1 MNSEQASIIRIMLVD
16 DHSIVRTGLR
26 MLIESN
32 ANMSIVA
39 MASSGAEALDLA
51 VRETPDL
58 ILLDLDLGRENG
70 LHLIPQ
76 LLEKNSAVR
85 ILVLTG
91 LRDSGVHRNA
101 IKAGGAGVV
110 LKDQAAEVLIKAIE
124 KVYAGE
130 VWIDRGTMGNLFQEM
145 MRNGDAAGAEQ
156 SKIKDLTERELQ
168 VIKLIA
174 EGLKNKE
181 ISKRLFIS
189 ETTVTHHLTSIFS
202 KLEVS
207 DRLELVIYS
216 FTHGLAKMP
225 ITPREKP
232 QS

>member
-1 MNSEQASIIRIMLVD
+1 MTDDQPSIRIMLVD
-16 DHSIVRTGLR
+16 DHAVVRAGLR
-26 MLIESN
+26 MLIESIS
-32 ANMSIVA
+32 NMSIVA

-76 LLEKNSAVR
+76 LHEKQKDVR

-91 LRDSGVHRNA
+91 LRDAEAHRNA
-101 IKAGGAGVV
+101 IKAGAAGVV
-110 LKDQAAEVLIKAIE
+110 LKDEAAEVLIKAIE
-124 KVYAGE
+124 RVNAGE
-130 VWIDRGTMGNLFQEM
+130 VWMNRGIMSHLFQEM
-145 MRNGDAAGAEQ
+145 IRKGEAPDAEQ
-156 SKIKDLTERELQ
+156 SKIKNLTERELQ
-168 VIKLIA
+168 VVKLIA

-202 KLEVS
+202 KLDVS

-216 FTHGLAKMP
+216 FTHGLARMP
-225 ITPREKP
+225 ISP
-232 QS
+232 QENLEA